1 MRIGIVIGKFHEIL
15 AMEMLHAA
23 ETEALKLGAKV
34 TQVVWVP
41 GSLEAPIAAK
51 RLLKTKK
58 FDALVVLG
66 YIERGETL
74 HGEVM
79 GHAVTQALIGLQL
92 EHGIPM
98 GLGIIGPGATMAQ
111 ANARKAGV
119 AQRAVRSAVEM
130 AGNVSRRKR

>member
-1 MRIGIVIGKFHEIL
+1 MRIGIVIGKFHEPL
-15 AMEMLHAA
+15 ARDMLKAA
-23 ETEALKLGAKV
+23 ESEARALGAEV

-79 GHAVTQALIGLQL
+79 GHAVIQALIGLQL
-92 EHGIPM
+92 EYMVPM
-98 GLGIIGPGATMAQ
+98 GLGIIGPGATMEQ
-111 ANARKAGV
+111 ANSRKVGN
-119 AQRAVRSAVEM
+119 AQRAVRAAVGM
-130 AGNVSRRKR
+130 ASRKR